1 MVADARSLAQPSNAA
16 RVDAVQ
22 ALLRRRELPFSLQ
35 PVPNPARQ
43 RDGREQGQNVIIDL
57 PGPDGP
63 GLVVGAHLDAVPLA
77 AGAHSQG
84 VVDNGAGVVVLTRVA
99 AALKARRLRH
109 RVRVVLFDLEESG
122 LLGSRHFVGSI
133 EKGSVRAMVNLDI
146 AGYGDTV
153 LHGATG
159 AGTAPLRQAMA
170 RVCAA
175 GGFNCVSFPSL
186 PNSDDRSFQ
195 AAGIPAIS
203 LAVLPALEA
212 HQIFL
217 LLNGGKESGLAAG
230 FTPAIL
236 RTIRTAEDTVD
247 KLTPAG
253 MTLIYDAVLGL
264 VLDLDAG

>member
-1 MVADARSLAQPSNAA
+1 MAA
-16 RVDAVQ
+16 SVC
-22 ALLRRRELPFSLQ
+22 
-35 PVPNPARQ
+35 PAKRI
-43 RDGREQGQNVIIDL
+43 RLNGSS
-57 PGPDGP
+57 PG
-63 GLVVGAHLDAVPLA
+63 VG
-77 AGAHSQG
+77 
-84 VVDNGAGVVVLTRVA
+84 
-99 AALKARRLRH
+99 
-109 RVRVVLFDLEESG
+109 
-122 LLGSRHFVGSI
+122 
-133 EKGSVRAMVNLDI
+133 
-146 AGYGDTV
+146 
-153 LHGATG
+153 
-159 AGTAPLRQAMA
+159 
-170 RVCAA
+170 AA

-236 RTIRTAEDTVD
+236 RTIHTAEDTVD